1 MVDLNPLH
9 YINKFNHMFGDSV
22 ASGLEF
28 LGISDPAVD
37 PDGVR
42 EIAKKWRHLATGL
55 EDASASADRALADVV
70 WEGKAAKAFHKRSK
84 AAGKS
89 ATEMAHSLREGA
101 KALDDFADKAHE
113 LLSEIG
119 VVLAE
124 IVEFEIAGLA
134 LSVLTA
140 GASEV
145 ASTLVA
151 GERALKVIALI
162 GRIEEEG
169 TALGSVVRGV
179 MEVIRNVE
187 RTLKALKEI
196 RGVAAAGKMAMDGA
210 KFSAFETLL
219 KDPAAF
225 KDPEKLAGILTE
237 GALAGIGFGVLGKTL
252 GKGLK
257 ALKPSELAKLAK
269 ALKLGGNDLS
279 GLRLRPGEAE
289 ELEAAIQAAE
299 KECKLDPIDV
309 ATGDMLLPQTD
320 VELPGVLP
328 LVLRRT
334 HVSSYRW
341 GGWFGPSWASTLDQR
356 LQADDDSITYAAPD
370 GSRLVYPLLDA
381 DADADTP
388 VYPAAGPRMPLSWDM
403 EVDGALRL
411 LDPGTGVSY
420 VFHTPGPADDGNAIE
435 LPLQFIVDRNGQRIT
450 IQYDRTGTPVGIT
463 HSGGYRIAI
472 DRHRELPRV
481 TALRLLNPGSPDNPD
496 NAESADSH
504 GTTLLTYGYNEAG
517 RLTEVTNSSGLP
529 LRFTYDAEGRITSWT
544 DRNDTSYTYT
554 YDERG
559 RVVRAEGSGGYL
571 SGTLDYDDTTRTTTT
586 TDALGNVTRYEHN
599 EAFRLIR
606 TTDPLGHV
614 TRQEWDAN
622 HRLVAVT
629 DPLGQT
635 TRPVHDDLGRLC
647 GVIRPDGSRIHT
659 EYDDLQL
666 PTAVTEPDG
675 TVWRHEHDERGNRTA
690 VIDPTGEATRYTFG
704 RNGAIRTVTNPLGE
718 RVEITSNAA
727 GLPVAVSDS
736 SRVLKRYTY
745 DAFGRPVRVTG
756 PGGGTTR
763 LTWSVE
769 GRLTSRTGPDGSV
782 ERWVYDGEGNCTGH
796 TDPLGATV
804 RWEYDVFDLLTARVD
819 PDGTRHTFSYD
830 SARRLTTVTDP
841 QGLTWAYRY
850 DPAGRLVE
858 ETDFNGHT
866 MTYEYNAGGLLVR
879 RTNSAGQSVTY
890 GYDSTGQLVEKD
902 ADGRATRFEN
912 DPAGRLLRAVGPDST
927 LEYRYDAVGRV
938 VAETVDGRVLAT
950 SCDAAGRRTRRT
962 TPTGVTTTY
971 SYHPGG
977 NYEALTLSGRTFSF
991 THDAAGREIQ
1001 RTLDDRFTLA
1011 FAWNDQGRF
1020 TGQTLTLP
1028 GTDQARIDRTYAY
1041 RADGHLTSVTDEHTG
1056 SRTFTLDRA
1065 GRVTAVRAADW
1076 EESYAYD
1083 DAGNQIHA
1091 SWPDHHPGGE
1101 ARGPRSYTGT
1111 RLTSTGGTR
1120 YEYDAAGRT
1129 ILRQKTRL
1137 SRRPDTWRYTWDA
1150 EDRLTSVT
1158 TPDGTVWNYVY
1169 DPLGRRIAKQRLTA
1183 DGAVAEETRF
1193 TWDGSTLTEQTT
1205 RVTGAAELVT
1215 LTWDHDGLAP
1225 LAQTETRSAASA
1237 PQEIIDRRFFA
1248 IVTDQIGTPT
1258 ELVDENGDIAWRTRS
1273 TLWGTTT
1280 WNRDATA
1287 YTPLRFPGQYHDPET
1302 GLHHNYFRHYDPETG
1317 RYLTLDPLGLDP
1329 APNPVAYVD
1338 NPHTLCDPL
1347 GLTPCDEADV
1357 TWGGRVRYGAPGPG
1371 GRATGME
1378 ATIEADMTGG
1388 KTNPQ
1393 VNVPGYQKY
1402 MKLNKTHLLG
1412 AQIGGSNKDVRNFV
1426 TMHRFANSPVMRKV
1440 EDQIRAAVDR
1450 GETIEYSVTPVYRSE
1465 DPSDVVPLGL
1475 TVNVRGNNGFAFTP
1489 YEGGSATNSV
1499 TILNVPKH

>member
-37 PDGVR
+37 PDGIR
-42 EIAKKWRHLATGL
+42 EIAKKWRQLATGL
-55 EDASASADRALADVV
+55 EDASAAADGALADVV
-70 WEGKAAKAFHKRSK
+70 WEGKAAKAFRKRSK

-89 ATEMAHSLREGA
+89 AAEMAHSLREGA

-119 VVLAE
+119 VILAE

-134 LSVLTA
+134 LSILTA

-145 ASTLVA
+145 ASTLIA
-151 GERALKVIALI
+151 GERALKVIALV

-179 MEVIRNVE
+179 LEIIRNVE
-187 RTLKALKEI
+187 RALKALKEI
-196 RGVAAAGKMAMDGA
+196 RGVAAVGKMAMDGA

-225 KDPEKLAGILTE
+225 TDPEKLAGILTE
-237 GALAGIGFGVLGKTL
+237 GALVGIGFGVLGKTL

-279 GLRLRPGEAE
+279 RLKLRPGEAE

-309 ATGDMLLPQTD
+309 ATGDMLLAQTD

-328 LVLRRT
+328 LLLRRT
-334 HVSSYRW
+334 HISSYRC

-356 LQADDDSITYAAPD
+356 LQADDDSVTYAAPD
-370 GSRLVYPLLDA
+370 GSRLVYPLLA
-381 DADADTP
+381 SDTDEP
-388 VYPAAGPRMPLSWDM
+388 VYPKAGPRMPLSWDT

-420 VFHTPGPADDGNAIE
+420 VFHTPGPADDGNAVE
-435 LPLQFIVDRNGQRIT
+435 LPLQFVVDRNGHSIT
-450 IQYDRTGTPVGIT
+450 VQYADNGTPVGIT

-481 TALRLLNPGSPDNPD
+481 AGLRLLDPDG
-496 NAESADSH
+496 ADSH
-504 GTTLLTYGYNEAG
+504 GTTLLTYGYDTDG
-517 RLTEVTNSSGLP
+517 HLTEVTNSSGLP
-529 LRFTYDAEGRITSWT
+529 LRFTYDAERRITSWT
-544 DRNDTSYTYT
+544 DRNNTSYTYT
-554 YDERG
+554 YDVRG

-571 SGTLDYDDTTRTTTT
+571 SGTLAYDDVTRSTTT
-586 TDALGNVTRYEHN
+586 TDALGNVTRYEHD
-599 EAFRLIR
+599 EALRLIR
-606 TTDPLGHV
+606 TIDPLGHV
-614 TRQEWDAN
+614 TRQEWDGQ

-635 TRPVHDDLGRLC
+635 TRPVYDEVGRLC
-647 GVIRPDGSRIHT
+647 GVVRPDGGEIRT
-659 EYDDLQL
+659 EYGDLGL

-675 TVWRHEHDERGNRTA
+675 AVWRYEHDERGNRTA
-690 VIDPTGEATRYTFG
+690 VIDPAGEATRCAVG
-704 RNGAIRTVTNPLGE
+704 RNGAIKGVTNPLGE
-718 RVEITSNAA
+718 RVEIASNAA
-727 GLPVAVSDS
+727 GLPLAVSAG
-736 SRVLKRYTY
+736 SRTLKRYEY
-745 DAFGRPVRVTG
+745 DAFGRPVLLTG
-756 PGGGTTR
+756 PGGATTR

-769 GRLTSRTGPDGSV
+769 GRLISRTGPDGSA
-782 ERWVYDGEGNCTGH
+782 EKWVYDGEGNCTRH

-841 QGLTWAYRY
+841 QGLTWTYRY
-850 DPAGRLVE
+850 DPVGRLVG

-879 RTNSAGQSVTY
+879 RTNSAGQTVAY
-890 GYDSTGQLVEKD
+890 DYDSAGQLVEK
-902 ADGRATRFEN
+902 AVDGLLTRFEN
-912 DPAGRLLRAVGPDST
+912 DPVGRLLRAAGPDST
-927 LEYRYDAVGRV
+927 LEYRYDSVGRV

-950 SCDAAGRRTRRT
+950 SSDAAGRRTRRT
-962 TPTGVTTTY
+962 TPSGVTTTY
-971 SYHPGG
+971 SYRPGG
-977 NYEALTLSGRTFSF
+977 NYEALTMSGRTLSF
-991 THDAAGREIQ
+991 THDAAGREIR
-1001 RTLDDRFTLA
+1001 RTLGDRFTLA
-1011 FAWNDQGRF
+1011 FDWNEQGRF

-1028 GTDQARIDRTYAY
+1028 GADQARIHRTYAY
-1041 RADGHLTSVTDEHTG
+1041 RGDGHLTSVTDEHTG
-1056 SRTFTLDRA
+1056 SRIFTLDGA

-1076 EESYAYD
+1076 AESYAYD
-1083 DAGNQIHA
+1083 EAGNQTHA
-1091 SWPDHHPGGE
+1091 SWPDDHPGAE
-1101 ARGPRSYTGT
+1101 AHGPRSYTGT

-1129 ILRQKTRL
+1129 ILRQRTRL
-1137 SRRPDTWRYTWDA
+1137 SRKPDTWRYTWDA

-1158 TPDGTVWNYVY
+1158 TPDNTVWNYVY
-1169 DPLGRRIAKQRLTA
+1169 DPLGRRIAKQRLAA
-1183 DGAVAEETRF
+1183 DGTVAEETRF
-1193 TWDGSTLTEQTT
+1193 AWDGSTLTEQTT

-1225 LAQTETRSAASA
+1225 LAQTETRSSASA
-1237 PQEIIDRRFFA
+1237 PQEVIDQRFFA

-1258 ELVDENGDIAWRTRS
+1258 ELVDEDGNVAWRTRS

-1287 YTPLRFPGQYHDPET
+1287 YTPLRFPGQYFDPET
-1302 GLHHNYFRHYDPETG
+1302 GLHHNYFRHYDPETA

-1371 GRATGME
+1371 GRATGMD

-1475 TVNVRGNNGFAFTP
+1475 TLNARGSNGFSFTP

-1499 TILNVPKH
+1499 TILNVPKY

>member
-1 MVDLNPLH
+1 M
-9 YINKFNHMFGDSV
+9 
-22 ASGLEF
+22 ASNL
-28 LGISDPAVD
+28 
-37 PDGVR
+37 
-42 EIAKKWRHLATGL
+42 
-55 EDASASADRALADVV
+55 
-70 WEGKAAKAFHKRSK
+70 
-84 AAGKS
+84 
-89 ATEMAHSLREGA
+89 M
-101 KALDDFADKAHE
+101 
-113 LLSEIG
+113 
-119 VVLAE
+119 
-124 IVEFEIAGLA
+124 
-134 LSVLTA
+134 
-140 GASEV
+140 
-145 ASTLVA
+145 A
-151 GERALKVIALI
+151 GERALKVVALV

-179 MEVIRNVE
+179 MEVIRGVE
-187 RTLKALKEI
+187 RALKALKEI

-237 GALAGIGFGVLGKTL
+237 GALVGIGFGVLGKTL

-279 GLRLRPGEAE
+279 RLKLRPGEAE

-309 ATGDMLLPQTD
+309 ATGDMLLAQTD
-320 VELPGVLP
+320 VELPGILP
-328 LVLRRT
+328 LLLRRT
-334 HVSSYRW
+334 HISSYRW

-356 LQADDDSITYAAPD
+356 LQADDDAITYAAPD
-370 GSRLVYPLLDA
+370 GSRLVYPLLDPET
-381 DADADTP
+381 DEP
-388 VYPAAGPRMPLSWDM
+388 VYPKVGPRMPLSWDT

-411 LDPGTGVSY
+411 LDPGTGIFY
-420 VFHTPGPADDGNAIE
+420 VFHSPGPADDGNAIE
-435 LPLQFIVDRNGQRIT
+435 LPLQSIVDRNGQRIT
-450 IQYDRTGTPVGIT
+450 IEYAQTGTPVGVM

-481 TALRLLNPGSPDNPD
+481 AALRLLDPDN
-496 NAESADSH
+496 ADSH
-504 GTTLLTYGYNEAG
+504 GTTLLTYGYNEDG
-517 RLTEVTNSSGLP
+517 YLTEVTNSSGLP
-529 LRFTYDAEGRITSWT
+529 LRFAYDAERRITSWT
-544 DRNDTSYTYT
+544 DRNNTSYTYT

-559 RVVRAEGSGGYL
+559 RVIRAEGSGGYL
-571 SGTLDYDDTTRTTTT
+571 SGTLAYDDATRSTAT

-599 EAFRLIR
+599 EAWRLIR

-614 TRQEWDAN
+614 TRQEWDAK

-629 DPLGQT
+629 DPLGRT
-635 TRPVHDDLGRLC
+635 TRHVYDDHGRLSR
-647 GVIRPDGSRIHT
+647 VIRPDGSQTHT
-659 EYDDLQL
+659 EYNDLHL
-666 PTAVTEPDG
+666 PTVMTEPDG
-675 TVWRHEHDERGNRTA
+675 AVWRHEYDERGNRTA
-690 VIDPTGEATRYTFG
+690 VIDPAGEATRYTIG
-704 RNGAIRTVTNPLGE
+704 RNGTIKGVTNPLGE
-718 RVEITSNAA
+718 RVEITSNTA
-727 GLPVAVSDS
+727 GLPLTVSDAS
-736 SRVLKRYTY
+736 GTLKHYTY
-745 DAFGRPVRVTG
+745 DAFGRPVLVTG
-756 PGGGTTR
+756 PGGATTL

-769 GRLTSRTGPDGSV
+769 GRLTSRTGPDGST
-782 ERWVYDGEGNCTGH
+782 ETWAFDGEGNCTRH

-830 SARRLTTVTDP
+830 TARRLTTVTNP
-841 QGLTWAYRY
+841 QGLTWTYRY
-850 DPAGRLVE
+850 DPVGRLVE

-879 RTNSAGQSVTY
+879 RTNSAGQTVTY
-890 GYDSTGQLVEKD
+890 GYDAIGQLVEK
-902 ADGRATRFEN
+902 AVGGRATLFEN
-912 DPAGRLLRAVGPDST
+912 DLCGRLLRATNPDTT
-927 LEYRYDAVGRV
+927 LEYRYDSVGRV

-962 TPTGVTTTY
+962 TPSGVTTTY
-971 SYHPGG
+971 SYRPSG
-977 NYEALTLSGRTFSF
+977 NYEALTMSDRTLTF
-991 THDAAGREIQ
+991 THDAAGRELQ
-1001 RTLDDRFTLA
+1001 RTLGDRFTLA
-1011 FAWNDQGRF
+1011 FAWNDQGRL

-1028 GTDQARIDRTYAY
+1028 GADRPRIHRTYAY
-1041 RADGHLTSVTDEHTG
+1041 RGDGHLASVTDEHTG
-1056 SRTFTLDRA
+1056 RRTFTLDRA
-1065 GRVTAVRAADW
+1065 GRVTAVHAEDW
-1076 EESYAYD
+1076 TESYAYD
-1083 DAGNQIHA
+1083 EAGNQTYA
-1091 SWPDHHPGGE
+1091 SWPDHHPGAE

-1137 SRRPDTWRYTWDA
+1137 SRKPDTWHYTWDA

-1158 TPDGTVWNYVY
+1158 TPDGTVWSYVY
-1169 DPLGRRIAKQRLTA
+1169 DPLGRRIAKLRLAA

-1193 TWDGSTLTEQTT
+1193 AWDGSTLTEQTT
-1205 RVTGAAELVT
+1205 RVTGSAELVT

-1225 LAQTETRSAASA
+1225 IAQTETRSLASA
-1237 PQEIIDRRFFA
+1237 PQDVIDRRFFA

-1258 ELVDENGDIAWRTRS
+1258 ELVDEEGDVAWRTRS

-1287 YTPLRFPGQYHDPET
+1287 YTPLRFPGQYYDPET
-1302 GLHHNYFRHYDPETG
+1302 GLHHNYFRHYDPETA

-1378 ATIEADMTGG
+1378 ATIEPDMTGG

-1412 AQIGGSNKDVRNFV
+1412 AQIGGSNKDPRNFV

-1450 GETIEYSVTPVYRSE
+1450 GETIEYSVTPIYRST

-1475 TVNVRGNNGFAFTP
+1475 TLKARGSNGFTFTP
-1489 YEGGSATNSV
+1489 YEGGSATNAV
-1499 TILNVPKH
+1499 TILNVPKP